1 MVLQNLVHVKVEGCI
16 MSKNSGYFRGTLIS
30 ILNTNSHAEV
40 FNSDFDHNNGV
51 TGGLFYVYT
60 QSVID
65 VINST
70 MFGNFAVSASIAY
83 VNSDGK

>member
-1 MVLQNLVHVKVEGCI
+1 

-30 ILNTNSHAEV
+30 IINSNSHAEV
-40 FNSDFDHNNGV
+40 INCDFDHNNGV

-65 VINST
+65 VTNST

-83 VNSDGK
+83 VNSDGKSHNNYCL